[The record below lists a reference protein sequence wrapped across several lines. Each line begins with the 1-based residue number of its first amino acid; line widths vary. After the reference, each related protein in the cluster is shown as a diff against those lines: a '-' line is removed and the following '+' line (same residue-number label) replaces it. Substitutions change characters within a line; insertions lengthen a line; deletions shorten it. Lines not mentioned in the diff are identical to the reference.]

1 MNKSNLKSYAP
12 QARKDFIAAIT
23 ARAALLGITAER
35 VVPAMVSGGV
45 AIIDGVEWPAKVA
58 TQRDAL
64 LARIARHGADG
75 FARTMEEVAYTWF
88 NRFAALRYM
97 ELHELLDHGY
107 RVLSSRDGG
116 LPELLRHAA
125 EVSLPGLQA
134 ARVQELQL
142 AGNQDN
148 QLYKLLLV
156 AQCNELSR
164 TMPFLFERID
174 DDTELLLPDN
184 LLRTDSIIAKLV
196 AGVPEEDWQEIEV
209 IGWLYQFYISEKK
222 DQVIGKVVKSEDIPA
237 ATQLFTPNWIVQYL
251 VQNSV
256 GRLWLMANPASQ
268 LASEWPYY
276 IAPAEQ
282 TPEVQAQLDAL
293 IHTRIAE
300 DGDTLNPETI
310 TCLDPACGSGHIL
323 VVAYDVLKAI
333 YLERGYRLR
342 DIPRLILEKN
352 LYGLDIDD
360 RAAQLAGFA
369 LLMKA
374 RADDRRLLADESN
387 PPRLNILSLQESTGL
402 DADAL
407 CTALAPVPPVG
418 RVSPQ
423 GVTRQAP
430 APAEWATTELFP
442 GTQPQMTL
450 DEAQTSGYAALTR
463 PTATADSAL
472 RASIAELIATFA
484 HAKTFGSLIQIAT
497 QRLPSL
503 REQLSFLT
511 SAQHTGDLYAQAAA
525 QDLLPLV
532 RQALVL
538 GMQFDAV
545 MANPP
550 YMGAKFLTPLLKSFL
565 RDNFK
570 GFDKDLFSVFKIRNL
585 KLTKESGQLGFMSP
599 FVWMFISTH
608 EELRRHCLDNAT
620 LTSLIQLEYSGFD
633 GATVPIC
640 TFTLSKAHVSDYTGS
655 YIRLTDFI
663 GSDQQGPKT
672 LEAVK
677 NPNCGWFHLAKPDNF
692 KQIPGSPIAY
702 WVSKNIR
709 RAFSLGRPLSEF
721 AALQPG
727 LQTSNNSM
735 FVRCWHEVSHDNI
748 GFAMT
753 SSNEASASGLRWFPY
768 NKGGDYRLWYGNNEY
783 VVDWQENGRRI
794 KNYVTTKYPYLN
806 GNIDYVVKDRGKYF
820 LPSVTWSFVSS
831 AYFGVRRSEPGFI
844 FDVAGSSAF
853 PKEDWLNVVTGLLCS
868 NTTEVLIKTINPT
881 INFQV
886 GNVASVPVHE
896 AEITAIKSDVDEVV
910 DTAVA
915 ISKMDWDSFEVSW
928 DFVAHPLIVSQDRET
943 NLEVSWRRFDDFSKH
958 QFSAMRAA
966 QEENNRLFINAYG
979 LQDELS
985 PEVPESQIT
994 LTRADREKD
1003 CQRLVSYAIGCMMG
1017 RYSLDAPGLIYAHAG
1032 NVGFDPSR
1040 YPSFPADADGILPV
1054 TDQPWFADDAPT
1066 RIREFLRAVW
1076 GPDTLEEN
1084 LAWLAESLVP
1094 KASETP
1100 DETIR
1105 RYIADKFFKDHLQ
1118 TYKKRPIYWL
1128 FSSGKQGA
1136 FQALVYLHRY
1146 HEGTL
1151 ARMRSEY
1158 VIPLT
1163 AKYAARLDMLAQ
1175 DAVAATSAAART
1187 KINKQIETLRK
1198 QQAELLAFDEKLRH
1212 YADMR
1217 IALDLDDG
1225 VKVNYG
1231 KFGDLL
1237 AGVKVVTGGSGDE

>member
-23 ARAALLGITAER
+23 ARAALLGITADR
-35 VVPAMVSGGV
+35 VVPATVSGGV

-64 LARIARHGADG
+64 LARIARRGADG
-75 FARTMEEVAYTWF
+75 FAQTMEEVAYTWF

-97 ELHELLDHGY
+97 ELHELLDHGH

-125 EVSLPGLQA
+125 DVNLPGLQA
-134 ARVQELQL
+134 TRVQELQL

-209 IGWLYQFYISEKK
+209 IGWLYQFYIADEKK
-222 DQVIGKVVKSEDIPA
+222 RVDDKVKVGKVVESREIPA
-237 ATQLFTPNWIVQYL
+237 KTQLFTPNWIVQYL

-256 GRLWLMANPASQ
+256 GRLWLMANPGSQ
-268 LASEWPYY
+268 LASQWPYY
-276 IAPAEQ
+276 IQPAEQ

-310 TCLDPACGSGHIL
+310 TVLDPACGSGHIL

-374 RADDRRLLADESN
+374 RADDRRLLADPEN
-387 PPRLNILSLQESTGL
+387 PPQLNILSLQESQGL
-402 DADAL
+402 DAQAL
-407 CTALAPVPPVG
+407 H
-418 RVSPQ
+418 
-423 GVTRQAP
+423 
-430 APAEWATTELFP
+430 
-442 GTQPQMTL
+442 
-450 DEAQTSGYAALTR
+450 AALTAGHMPQGNARTPDAGFADTDLFPATR
-463 PTATADSAL
+463 PQMSLGEAAAAPEASNAL
-472 RASIAELIATFA
+472 TLPAIAELIATFA
-484 HAKTFGSLIQIAT
+484 HAKTFGSLIQIGP

-503 REQLSFLT
+503 REQLSILKNAET
-511 SAQHTGDLYAQAAA
+511 SGDLYAQAAA
-525 QDLLPLV
+525 KDLLPLV
-532 RQALVL
+532 RQALAL

-545 MANPP
+545 VANPP
-550 YMGAKFLTPLLKSFL
+550 YMGSGFMDAVLKTFVE
-565 RDNFK
+565 RQYPMEK
-570 GFDKDLFSVFKIRNL
+570 GDLFSCFIRRGEAASAPTGL
-585 KLTKESGQLGFMSP
+585 VA
-599 FVWMFISTH
+599 FVTMQSWMFLSNYESFRRDFLSANVISSLLHLGNGVMGIAFGTCAAVFQRSPIAAYTAKYMRIDASALSDSGSVDLATATEFERGMDH
-608 EELRRHCLDNAT
+608 FRSSPGLALAYSLDQHQMALFSHSHPISKKVEAREGLTTADNARF
-620 LTSLIQLEYSGFD
+620 LRYWWEVN
-633 GATVPIC
+633 A
-640 TFTLSKAHVSDYTGS
+640 
-655 YIRLTDFI
+655 
-663 GSDQQGPKT
+663 DQINRAARSEADAKRSPLRWYPYQKGG
-672 LEAVK
+672 EAVK
-677 NPNCGWFHLAKPDNF
+677 WF
-692 KQIPGSPIAY
+692 
-702 WVSKNIR
+702 
-709 RAFSLGRPLSEF
+709 
-721 AALQPG
+721 
-727 LQTSNNSM
+727 
-735 FVRCWHEVSHDNI
+735 
-748 GFAMT
+748 
-753 SSNEASASGLRWFPY
+753 
-768 NKGGDYRLWYGNNEY
+768 GNNEW
-783 VVDWQENGRRI
+783 VLEWKDDGAAV
-794 KNYVTTKYPYLN
+794 K
-806 GNIDYVVKDRGKYF
+806 GNIDLRTLRVRSHNYNGSYSFREGI
-820 LPSVTWSFVSS
+820 TWSSFSNGGLAFRYVPAGSLFDSTGSMAFASS
-831 AYFGVRRSEPGFI
+831 HLFGYLALLNTPSAFRFLKAYSPSPRIKIESLLAIPDIIENQDVNELEALARECVQIASEINRHDEASPGF
-844 FDVAGSSAF
+844 
-853 PKEDWLNVVTGLLCS
+853 
-868 NTTEVLIKTINPT
+868 
-881 INFQV
+881 
-886 GNVASVPVHE
+886 
-896 AEITAIKSDVDEVV
+896 
-910 DTAVA
+910 A
-915 ISKMDWDSFEVSW
+915 ISAAEDLISANAPRVRIQAWIERIAANEYRMEQMLSEKFGFPDHGDTESGTNDFE
-928 DFVAHPLIVSQDRET
+928 FLGRQ
-943 NLEVSWRRFDDFSKH
+943 
-958 QFSAMRAA
+958 
-966 QEENNRLFINAYG
+966 
-979 LQDELS
+979 
-985 PEVPESQIT
+985 
-994 LTRADREKD
+994 
-1003 CQRLVSYAIGCMMG
+1003 LVSYAIGCMMG
-1017 RYSLDAPGLIYAHAG
+1017 RYSLDAPGLIYAHGG
-1032 NVGFDPSR
+1032 NVGFDASR
-1040 YPSFPADADGILPV
+1040 YLRFPADADGILPV
-1054 TDQPWFADDAPT
+1054 TGQPWFADDAPT
-1066 RIREFLRAVW
+1066 RICEFLRAVW

-1084 LAWLAESLVP
+1084 LAWLAESLGT

-1100 DETIR
+1100 EETIR
-1105 RYIADKFFKDHLQ
+1105 RYIAGQFFKDHLQ

-1163 AKYAARLDMLAQ
+1163 AKYAARLDLLSQ
-1175 DAVAATSAAART
+1175 DATAATSAAART

-1217 IALDLDDG
+1217 ITLDLDDG

-1237 AGVKVVTGGSGDE
+1237 AGVKVVTGGSGDD